1 MERFFRQIHLSH
13 AQSLHQWMG
22 AEQVKLAQ
30 FSLHRPRPITYRE
43 SNALEEKAESL

>member
-30 FSLHRPRPITYRE
+30 FSLHRPITYRE
-43 SNALEEKAESL
+43 SNELEEKAESL